1 MSNLV
6 LFYHFYT
13 PVHFGSGATLSY
25 VDLPVERERHTDY
38 PVMPA
43 TGIKGVFRAGYQETN
58 KKEKENA
65 EALFGKSDE
74 EGGLIFT
81 DGKILFFPVKS
92 ARRVFVWIT
101 CPFVLERFEREMQIV
116 DNDFKLDLLNRIKFD
131 NDEQAYVSDDSVLVN
146 GNLILEELSF
156 QKKEKFDTNFLKDVD
171 SIDNLRIAVITD
183 NMFEYF
189 VKNSTEINA
198 RIRIDQTKGTVEE
211 GALWYEELVPAE
223 TLFYN
228 LILERANQKDLDK
241 IKCFKDFIINHKG
254 IFQFGGDETLGRG
267 FAKVSLF
274 KGGN

>member
-1 MSNLV
+1 
-6 LFYHFYT
+6 
-13 PVHFGSGATLSY
+13 VHFGSGATLSY

-116 DNDFKLDLLNRIKFD
+116 DNDFKIDLLNRIKFD

-171 SIDNLRIAVITD
+171 SIDYLRIAVITD